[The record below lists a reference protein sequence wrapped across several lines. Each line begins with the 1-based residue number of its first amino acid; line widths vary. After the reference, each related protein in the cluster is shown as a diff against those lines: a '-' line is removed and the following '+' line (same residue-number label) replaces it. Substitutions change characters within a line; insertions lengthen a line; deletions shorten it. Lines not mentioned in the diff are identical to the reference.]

1 MQAHG
6 NSVSSAH
13 CSVMHGA
20 QHALPSP
27 AMGGLWVPRVR
38 RPKPQVRSQDPTRL
52 LRLRQSQT
60 TQQQAEVRTTET
72 CAAVLYYHYS
82 PAFALLNDCF
92 GPSEK
97 AAPEFPKKKIA
108 PGKIGAKFKLF
119 RLGFVVYLPA
129 YVGTNTPK
137 YSLRIL
143 LHHLTTACKKDKL
156 SKCLTLHFNVY
167 MVFLICP
174 YNLSWLEASDAA
186 ACSFGWWLVAGADLF

>member
-1 MQAHG
+1 
-6 NSVSSAH
+6 
-13 CSVMHGA
+13 
-20 QHALPSP
+20 
-27 AMGGLWVPRVR
+27 
-38 RPKPQVRSQDPTRL
+38 
-52 LRLRQSQT
+52 LRQSQT

>member
-97 AAPEFPKKKIA
+97 AAPEFSQKKQHQ
-108 PGKIGAKFKLF
+108 IGAKFKLF

-137 YSLRIL
+137 YQGAIRGSCPIYNNFKIGTPSEFFY
-143 LHHLTTACKKDKL
+143 LTTACKKDKL

-167 MVFLICP
+167 LVFLICP
-174 YNLSWLEASDAA
+174 YNLRWLEASDA
-186 ACSFGWWLVAGADLF
+186 G